1 MKEKT
6 EAEIAKIKK
15 YGVLAS
21 LALVALLVAGIMI
34 YLPRNSSNDKADKK
48 ASDKADKKK
57 KSKHKQDG
65 AIAGHAIEGGTFEA
79 SDVVHVPGTEGVLFV
94 DDNHETEVFWMQMN
108 DEGEQ
113 VGAVKPIQLGGSVAD
128 PEGITSDGS
137 NFYIVGS
144 QSKAKGGDQN
154 TLVRFQFDAANQSVT
169 KAETIGDLRSF
180 LVERV
185 PELKD
190 KKGEGGSLNIEG
202 LAWDPARAR
211 LLLGLR
217 SPLSNGQALVIAL
230 KFSDPKAGFS
240 VSNLAL
246 AEPSIVRLPLGG
258 LGIRGFEYD
267 DRLKSFLIIAG
278 APEEMNRTEFKVWE
292 WNGEHNN
299 PTVREKASLNRDLK
313 PEGIARVKSKDSDFL
328 LVVCDSSRYLKLD
341 EPNEQ

>member
-21 LALVALLVAGIMI
+21 LVLMALLVAGIMI
-34 YLPRNSSNDKADKK
+34 YLPRNGSQDKQN
-48 ASDKADKKK
+48 SDKADKKK
-57 KSKHKQDG
+57 KSKHKQD
-65 AIAGHAIEGGTFEA
+65 GHAIEGGTFEA

-113 VGAVKPIQLGGSVAD
+113 VGAVKPVKLGTSVAD

-144 QSKAKGGDQN
+144 QSRAKGGDQN
-154 TLVRFQFDAANQSVT
+154 TLVRFQFDAATQSVT
-169 KAETIGDLRSF
+169 KAEAIGDLRSF

-190 KKGEGGSLNIEG
+190 KKGEGGGLNIEG
-202 LAWDPARAR
+202 LAWDPVRGR

-217 SPLSNGQALVIAL
+217 SPLINGHALVIAL
-230 KFSDPKAGFS
+230 KFGDPKAGFS

-246 AEPSIVRLPLGG
+246 AEPSIIRLPLGG

-267 DRLKSFLIIAG
+267 DRLKSFSIIAG
-278 APEEMNRTEFKVWE
+278 APEQMERTDFKVWE
-292 WNGEHNN
+292 WNGEHNT
-299 PTVREKASLNRDLK
+299 PTVREIATLNRDLK
-313 PEGIARVKSKDSDFL
+313 PEGITRVKAKDSDFL

>member
-15 YGVLAS
+15 YSVLAS
-21 LALVALLVAGIMI
+21 LALIALLVAGIMI
-34 YLPRNSSNDKADKK
+34 YLPRNGSNDKQ

-57 KSKHKQDG
+57 KSKQKQKQDG

-113 VGAVKPIQLGGSVAD
+113 VGAVKPIKLGGSVAD

-154 TLVRFQFDAANQSVT
+154 TLVRFQFDAASQSVT
-169 KAETIGDLRSF
+169 KAEAIGDLRSF

-202 LAWDPARAR
+202 IAWDPAREQ

-217 SPLSNGQALVIAL
+217 SPLINGHALVIAL

-240 VSNLAL
+240 VSNLTL

-267 DRLKSFLIIAG
+267 DRLKSFSIIAG
-278 APEEMNRTEFKVWE
+278 APEQMDRTEFKVWE

-299 PTVREKASLNRDLK
+299 PTVRERATLNRDLK
-313 PEGIARVKSKDSDFL
+313 PEGIARVKAGDSDFL